1 MNNLAKI
8 TAYFVVFILI
18 FGIQSTQAQSNIDS
32 NRMNRDLRI
41 MENVL
46 QEMFKTQ
53 WSEQGNTVM
62 VHPGPGFS
70 FGPGDDIRG
79 TYLPDYG
86 VIFTIPGGTP
96 AFVML
101 SDADDKNFVYSF
113 QYGNGDSEAQ
123 VNKETVIN
131 RIVEFLRDYGS
142 TIGQLSADD
151 NVMVLYNAHNDDPHI
166 RFLRSENKSG
176 DKRKPIPTIS
186 VVASKRDLNAYRTG
200 KINESQF
207 RDRLNI
213 STMDPEDSKQMDMKV
228 MANIFET
235 AFDNS
240 GEESFRVIG
249 SVSYLKLDN
258 FGALFSFDARYSS
271 RSTAPGFIDVQ
282 QIMDDAK
289 EEVDNARLRIEFE
302 KEIRDSGDTDQTKDE
317 LKKQQAERKEKAIAA
332 YKEFV
337 SSLRGY
343 IIDYG
348 RTLRSVNS
356 DQYVMVSVTLNGR
369 YKEIPE
375 RIDLQIKKSILE
387 SVDKGQSSREQ
398 ALDQIRVRE
407 Y

>member
-1 MNNLAKI
+1 MNYLAKI
-8 TAYFVVFILI
+8 TPYFAAFMLMLC
-18 FGIQSTQAQSNIDS
+18 IQQAQAQPGIDT

-86 VIFTIPGGTP
+86 VIFAIPGGTP

-101 SDADDKNFVYSF
+101 SNADDKNFAYSF
-113 QYGNGDSEAQ
+113 QYGNGDTKEQ
-123 VNKETVIN
+123 VSQKTVTN
-131 RIVEFLRDYGS
+131 RIIEFLRDYGS

-151 NVMVLYNAHNDDPHI
+151 KVMVLYNAQNSDPHI
-166 RFLRSENKSG
+166 AFLRSESKVKGN
-176 DKRKPIPTIS
+176 RKEIPTIS
-186 VVASKRDLNAYRTG
+186 VVATKRDLDAYRTG

-207 RDRLNI
+207 RDRLDI
-213 STMDPEDSKQMDMKV
+213 STVASGDQKQMDLKV

-235 AFDNS
+235 AFDDV
-240 GEESFRVIG
+240 EEGSFRIIG
-249 SVSYLKLDN
+249 SVNYLNLDN

-271 RSTAPGFIDVQ
+271 RSMAPGFIDVQ
-282 QIMDDAK
+282 RIMDDTK
-289 EEVDNARLRIEFE
+289 DEINNARLRIQFE
-302 KEIRDSGDTDQTKDE
+302 KEISDSDTTDQTQEE
-317 LKKQQAERKEKAIAA
+317 LKKQQAERKEKTIAA
-332 YKEFV
+332 YQEFKTALKE
-337 SSLRGY
+337 Y

-348 RTLRSVNS
+348 RTLRSIEP
-356 DQYVMVSVTLNGR
+356 DQYLMVSVTLNNH

-375 RIDLQIKKSILE
+375 RVDFQIKKSVLE
-387 SVDKGQSSREQ
+387 SLDKGQSSRKQ
-398 ALDQIRVRE
+398 ALNQLQVRE